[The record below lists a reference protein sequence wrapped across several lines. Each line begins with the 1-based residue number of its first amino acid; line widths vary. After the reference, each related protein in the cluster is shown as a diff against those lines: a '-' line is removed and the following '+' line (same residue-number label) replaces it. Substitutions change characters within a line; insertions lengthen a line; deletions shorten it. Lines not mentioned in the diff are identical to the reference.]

1 MEKMERKIWRNKT
14 ITTEITITHDI
25 KIKEQYDGDEGKL
38 YLQITLLINYMME
51 KNLFVYGE

>member
-51 KNLFVYGE
+51 KNLFFNVE